1 MSDTMK
7 FILGLAAILAIFGWV
22 GEQDYQDAVAEER
35 HYCEMVKAGYWPA
48 YRDNTNCKE
57 R

>member
-7 FILGLAAILAIFGWV
+7 FILGLVAIMVIFGLV
-22 GEQDYQDAVAEER
+22 GNQDYEDAVADEQ
-35 HYCEMVKAGYWPA
+35 HYCAMVKAGYWPA
-48 YRDNTNCKE
+48 YREGVECV